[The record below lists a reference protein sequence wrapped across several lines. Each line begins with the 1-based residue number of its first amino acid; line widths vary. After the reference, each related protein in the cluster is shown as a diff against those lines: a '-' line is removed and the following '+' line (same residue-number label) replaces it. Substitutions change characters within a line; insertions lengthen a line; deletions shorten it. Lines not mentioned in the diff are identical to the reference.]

1 MLKTAP
7 RIYHPFIPTR
17 CQLTYTSFFKK
28 HSVSSL
34 SLRQIFGYRSISG
47 SNQDK
52 TKPLAAVKKPL
63 FSRLSERINAYAHL
77 SRAYNPTGTFLLYSP
92 CTWSILMGAYS
103 VNSSMFD
110 VCKILALFGAGSFLM
125 RSAGCV
131 VNDLWDRKL
140 DAKVER
146 SKSRPLASKLV
157 SVREAVSVLGVQLT
171 ASLGILLQLNPYTI
185 KLGVASLLPV
195 CIYPAMKRVTYYPQV
210 VLGLTFGYGAVMGW
224 PALVGEA
231 CMNWSVVAPL
241 YLSTVSWIVL
251 YDTIYAHQDKRDD
264 VKANIY
270 SMALRYGENTKPLL
284 TGLAL
289 FQLSMLTTAG
299 ICNNQGLLFYTVG
312 VAGTAYRMLSMIY
325 KVNLDSP
332 KDCFSWFKTNSN
344 TGYLI
349 TAAIALDWLAKAYTS

>member
-7 RIYHPFIPTR
+7 RIHHPFIPTQ
-17 CQLTYTSFFKK
+17 CQWTNILLVNK
-28 HSVSSL
+28 HNTFSVSLRQTFGYSSL
-34 SLRQIFGYRSISG
+34 SESKQ
-47 SNQDK
+47 NK
-52 TKPLAAVKKPL
+52 TQPIPAVKRSW
-63 FSRLSERINAYAHL
+63 FSRLPERWTAYAHL

-103 VNSSMFD
+103 INSSLFD
-110 VCKILALFGAGSFLM
+110 VSKMLALFGVGSFLM

-146 SKSRPLASKLV
+146 SKSRPLASRLV
-157 SVREAVSVLGVQLT
+157 SVREGVSVLGVQLT

-195 CIYPAMKRVTYYPQV
+195 CIYPAMKRITYYPQV

-241 YLSTVSWIVL
+241 YLSAVSWIVL

-264 VKANIY
+264 VKANVY
-270 SMALRYGENTKPLL
+270 SMALRYGDNTKPVL

-299 ICNNQGLLFYTVG
+299 ICNSQGPLFYTIG
-312 VAGTAYRMLSMIY
+312 VAGAAYRIFSMIY

-332 KDCFSWFKTNSN
+332 KDCFSWFKKNSN
-344 TGYLI
+344 TGFLV

>member
-1 MLKTAP
+1 MFLTTP
-7 RIYHPFIPTR
+7 RIYSSLIPSR
-17 CQLTYTSFFKK
+17 CQSIYVLLNKRKSLYSFTVRQTSAY
-28 HSVSSL
+28 SSF
-34 SLRQIFGYRSISG
+34 SE

-52 TKPLAAVKKPL
+52 IKQLPTVKKPL
-63 FSRLSERINAYAHL
+63 FSQLSQRINAYAHL
-77 SRAYNPTGTFLLYSP
+77 SRAFNPTGTFLLYSP

-103 VNSSMFD
+103 VNSNLFD
-110 VCKILALFGAGSFLM
+110 VFKILALFGAGSFLM

-131 VNDLWDRKL
+131 VNDLWDRNL

-146 SKSRPLASKLV
+146 SKSRPLANKLV

-185 KLGVASLLPV
+185 KLGIASLLPV

-231 CMNWSVVAPL
+231 LMNWSVVAPL

-270 SMALRYGENTKPLL
+270 SMALRYGDNTKPLL

-299 ICNNQGLLFYTVG
+299 IFNNQGPLFYTIG
-312 VAGTAYRMLSMIY
+312 VAGTAYRVFSMIY
-325 KVNLDSP
+325 KVDLNSP

-344 TGYLI
+344 TGYLV